1 MAVAIPSYTFTL
13 SKSILNLSETEN
25 KGRSDDISAQTDSRN
40 WPAADRPRARRTS
53 AYGRER
59 AGRRLGTFPNRP
71 ARTAQR
77 PGRRRRTAQRIQ
89 RVLDGLCEWLVPIAC
104 LDLHLGT
111 RTDPPDRYRATAL
124 RAYQTEGCRGRA
136 SLRAGPAALRPQHA
150 AGRSEEHT

>member
-13 SKSILNLSETEN
+13 SKTIVNLSETEN
-25 KGRSDDISAQTDSRN
+25 KGRSDDIAAQTDSRN

-53 AYGRER
+53 ADGRER

-104 LDLHLGT
+104 LDLHLGP
-111 RTDPPDRYRATAL
+111 RTAPPNRYHAHPL
-124 RAYQTEGCRGRA
+124 RAYQTEGCKCRA
-136 SLRAGPAALRPQHA
+136 YVAAA
-150 AGRSEEHT
+150 